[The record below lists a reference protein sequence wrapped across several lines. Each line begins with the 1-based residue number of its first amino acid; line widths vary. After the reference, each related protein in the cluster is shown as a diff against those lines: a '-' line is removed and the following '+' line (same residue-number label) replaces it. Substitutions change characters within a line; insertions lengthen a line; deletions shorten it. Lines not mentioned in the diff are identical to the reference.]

1 MEQKITK
8 WKESNG
14 DSSIVVKAKKHQKT
28 IRELFEG
35 YDGPAKLE
43 KVDFGEP
50 EGREVW

>member
-8 WKESNG
+8 WKESND

-35 YDGPAKLE
+35 YDGPKLE
-43 KVDFGEP
+43 DVDFDEP
-50 EGREVW
+50 EEKEV